1 MHVFNLRKTF
11 DKSLYFDNESS
22 KNANKWYGGFWDI
35 DNFYDSITNIYSKRQ
50 NIYFMGSRGKDDR
63 T

>member
-22 KNANKWYGGFWDI
+22 KNANKWYGGFWG
-35 DNFYDSITNIYSKRQ
+35 YR
-50 NIYFMGSRGKDDR
+50 
-63 T
+63 